1 MKPPRIITRSEWG
14 ARPYRG
20 TCRRLRNIDALVI
33 HHAAAHYARTLE
45 DGKAQVRSIQRFHQH
60 GRRWSD
66 VGYHFLVDGGGH
78 IYQGRRYEEAKPLE
92 ALPKLALGAHVR
104 RQNSGKIGIC
114 VLGCYHPPADNCDD
128 PLSER
133 SLQAVMR
140 LSAFL
145 CQAYDVPPARIYGHR
160 DFLRTACPGDVL
172 FRKLAKLRS
181 GAIRAIQSGA

>member
-1 MKPPRIITRSEWG
+1 MTEELPTLGRIGPTAWSSGAPSHGRLHMLPTACPKAPRG
-14 ARPYRG
+14 
-20 TCRRLRNIDALVI
+20 N
-33 HHAAAHYARTLE
+33 
-45 DGKAQVRSIQRFHQH
+45 

-92 ALPKLALGAHVR
+92 ALPKLALGAHVK

-114 VLGCYHPPADNCDD
+114 MLGCYHPPANHCDD

-172 FRKLAKLRS
+172 FRNLARLRS
-181 GAIRAIQSGA
+181 GAIRAIESGA